1 MFVIWNLF
9 FCDFIFLSFS
19 RCTTRQPRL
28 LHLAQQIDDT
38 VTAIRARSSV
48 APRVGIILGTGLG
61 GLADQIEDKTAI
73 PYDDLPHF
81 PRSTAIGHRG
91 RLILGE
97 LAGVPVAAM
106 QGRFHLYEGYSS
118 RQVTLPVRVFKAL
131 GVGALFVTNAAGG
144 LSPYHACGDLVVLDD
159 HIDLMA
165 GNPLIGVNDDGLG
178 PRFPDMSRPYDPEF
192 IEVAERIARREDFAL
207 HRGVYVGMT
216 GPTYETRAEYRFVR
230 RIGGDVVGMSTVPE
244 AIVAVH
250 AGMRLFGVSVVT
262 DMCLPDALQPAVV
275 EKIIAIANDAEPK
288 LRALICGVLA
298 HESQCST

>member
-1 MFVIWNLF
+1 L
-9 FCDFIFLSFS
+9 
-19 RCTTRQPRL
+19 R
-28 LHLAQQIDDT
+28 HLAQQIDEA
-38 VTAIRARSSV
+38 VTAIRARSRV

-61 GLADQIEDKTAI
+61 GLADQIEHATAI

-118 RQVTLPVRVFKAL
+118 QQVTLPVRVFNAL

-192 IEVAERIARREDFAL
+192 IEVAERIARREDFVL

-244 AIVAVH
+244 VIVAAH
-250 AGMRLFGVSVVT
+250 AGLRVLGLSTVT
-262 DMCLPDALQPAVV
+262 NVGLPDALGETSGEDVV
-275 EKIIAIANDAEPK
+275 QAAAIAGK
-288 LRALICGVLA
+288 RLIRIFLGVL
-298 HESQCST
+298 ETCF